1 MSTEDSDLHQ
11 RMLNLENE
19 LKLLKMGT
27 SPSKSPPASPPASP
41 KSKKNRKP
49 RVPTEY
55 NKFMSKFINE
65 QKEELGADFNH
76 KVAFGQ
82 AAKTWTKNK
91 NS

>member
-19 LKLLKMGT
+19 LKLLKMGSALT
-27 SPSKSPPASPPASP
+27 SPSASPPASP